1 MVGRTRSRLLVSAL
15 TLSLL
20 AASCGSDDKKS
31 SDAPATTAAAPASS
45 AAAGADTTVAGATDT
60 TAAAGTDTTA
70 AGGTDTTAAAAPAG
84 DVPCEVPEDKTYAGK
99 TVTIFSSIRD
109 VEADRL
115 AAAWKCFED
124 KTGIKIEHEGSGTFE
139 DDLKLRVDGGNAPDL
154 AFIPQ
159 PGLFATLVKNGKV
172 VPLSD
177 LKADV
182 EANDIGGWVDLGSVD
197 GKFYAPPFGA
207 NIKSL
212 VWYSPQAFKDKGY
225 EIPTTQEELLALS
238 QKIVDDG
245 GTPWCVGAES
255 GGATGWVL
263 TDWVEDMMLRYAGPE
278 TFDKWTTHD
287 IKFDDPA
294 VVNAVDKAGEFLKN
308 DKFVL
313 NGSQSIPSTSFQEA
327 GLPLLTG
334 DCYMHRQASFYGNQF
349 PEGTTKGP
357 DGQVNTFFFPVAK
370 KGDPKPML
378 GGGEMITAFDAKPEV
393 AFVAKYLTSADY
405 ANHRMAE
412 GNWLTPNTKAD
423 ISLITDPL
431 EQQFAQYLSTSDVF
445 RFDGSDL
452 MPGAVGSGTF
462 WTDMVEWVTGGK
474 STEEALKDI
483 DQSWPAS

>member
-1 MVGRTRSRLLVSAL
+1 MVGRKRSRLLVSAL
-15 TLSLL
+15 TLTLL
-20 AASCGSDDKKS
+20 AAACGSDKKS
-31 SDAPATTAAAPASS
+31 SDAPATTA
-45 AAAGADTTVAGATDT
+45 GATAT

-70 AGGTDTTAAAAPAG
+70 AAAGTDTTAAAEKPTVA
-84 DVPCEVPEDKTYAGK
+84 CEVPEDKTYAGK

-115 AAAWKCFED
+115 ATAWKCFED
-124 KTGIKIEHEGSGTFE
+124 QTGITIEHEGSGTFE

-154 AFIPQ
+154 AFVPQ
-159 PGLFATLVKNGKV
+159 PGLLATLVRNGKV
-172 VPLSD
+172 TPLSD
-177 LKADV
+177 LEQGAKD
-182 EANDIGGWVDLGSVD
+182 NDIAGFAGFGTVD

-212 VWYSPQAFKDKGY
+212 VWYNPAKFTEKGY
-225 EIPTTQEELLALS
+225 EVPTTQEELLALS

-263 TDWVEDMMLRYAGPE
+263 TDWVEDMMLRYAGAE
-278 TFDKWTTHD
+278 TYDKWVNHE

-370 KGDPKPML
+370 TGDPKPML
-378 GGGEMITAFDAKPEV
+378 GGGEMITAFSDKPEV
-393 AFVAKYLTSADY
+393 AFVAAYLTSADY

-423 ISLITDPL
+423 TSLITDPL
-431 EQQFAQYLSTSDVF
+431 EQQFAQFLANSDVF

-462 WTDMVEWVTGGK
+462 WTDMVEWVTSGK
-474 STEEALKDI
+474 STAEALKDI

>member
-1 MVGRTRSRLLVSAL
+1 MVGRKRSRLLVSAL

-20 AASCGSDDKKS
+20 AAACGSDNNKS
-31 SDAPATTAAAPASS
+31 SGAPATTAAAPASS
-45 AAAGADTTVAGATDT
+45 AAAGTDTTVAGGADTTVAAGGDT
-60 TAAAGTDTTA
+60 TV
-70 AGGTDTTAAAAPAG
+70 AAAPAN
-84 DVPCEVPEDKTYAGK
+84 VPCDVPEDKTYTGK

-159 PGLFATLVKNGKV
+159 PGLLQTLARDGKV

-177 LKADV
+177 LEQGVKD
-182 EANDIGGWVDLGSVD
+182 NDIDGWVTFGSVD
-197 GKFYAPPFGA
+197 GKFYSPPFGA

-225 EIPTTQEELLALS
+225 TVPTTQEELLALS

-263 TDWVEDMMLRYAGPE
+263 TDWVEDMMLRYAGAD
-278 TFDKWTTHD
+278 TYDKWVLHQ
-287 IKFDDPA
+287 IPFNDPA
-294 VVNAVDKAGEFLKN
+294 VVNAVDKVGEFVKN

-313 NGSQSIPSTSFQEA
+313 NGAQSIPSTSFQEA

-370 KGDPKPML
+370 AGDPKPML
-378 GGGEMITAFDAKPEV
+378 GGGELITAFSDKPEV

-405 ANHRMAE
+405 ANHRLAE

-423 ISLITDPL
+423 ISLLTDPL
-431 EQQFAQYLSTSDVF
+431 EQQFAQFLSKSDVF

-452 MPGAVGSGTF
+452 MPGAVGAGTF

-474 STEEALKDI
+474 STADALKDI